1 MRDIAVT
8 LAVFG
13 SLPFILWRPWIGVLV
28 FAWLGFM
35 NPHRMAWGFS
45 TTMPFAMIVAL
56 TTLFGMLISR
66 EPKKIPWTRESVILL
81 CFILWMVVTTFF
93 AFVPALA
100 WLQLE
105 KVVKIQIMIFV
116 GMILITNRLR
126 LHLLVV
132 TIALSLGFFGVKGG
146 IFTIVHG
153 GAHRVRGPPG
163 TFIDGNNEIGLAL
176 AMTVPLL
183 YYVVR
188 HTPWKLVRL
197 ALISAMVLTAIAAI
211 GTQSRG
217 ALLGVAGM
225 GLFLWL
231 KSRQKIRIGL
241 IVGGSVLAITQ
252 LMPEEWYERMRT
264 IQTYEQD
271 ESAKGRLAAWTMALR
286 LASSRFTGGGFETFR
301 HEIFAIYAPETG
313 RVHDAHSIYFEVL
326 GEHGWVGLGLFLL
339 LGVFTWFTASRVAR
353 GADRMESTKWLGDL
367 CRMVQVSM
375 IAYAT
380 AGAFLGLAYFDLYYS
395 LVMIVIIAQRLLEAE
410 RAALATAA
418 SSARAVQPQPVA
430 PARPPALAQRR

>member
-45 TTMPFAMIVAL
+45 TTMPFAMIVAV
-56 TTLFGMLISR
+56 TTLVGMLMSR
-66 EPKKIPWTRESVILL
+66 EPKKIPWTRESVVLL
-81 CFILWMVVTTFF
+81 CFILWMVFTTFF
-93 AFVPALA
+93 AFFPALA

-105 KVVKIQIMIFV
+105 KVAKIQLMIFV
-116 GMILITNRLR
+116 AMILITTRQR

-183 YYVVR
+183 YYMVR
-188 HTPWKLVRL
+188 HTPWKVLRL
-197 ALISAMVLTAIAAI
+197 ALIAAMVLTAIAAI

-225 GLFLWL
+225 GIFLWL
-231 KSRQKIRIGL
+231 KSRQKIRLGL
-241 IVGGSVLAITQ
+241 IVAGAALAITQ
-252 LMPEEWYERMRT
+252 LMPEEWYERMQT
-264 IQTYEQD
+264 IKSYEED
-271 ESAKGRLAAWTMALR
+271 ESAKGRLAAWTMAIN
-286 LASSRFTGGGFETFR
+286 LASSRFTGGGFETFQYAT
-301 HEIFAIYAPETG
+301 FAIYAPEAG

-326 GEHGWVGLGLFLL
+326 GEHGWVGLALFVL
-339 LGVFTWFTASRVAR
+339 LGVFTWFTASRVAS
-353 GADRMESTKWLGDL
+353 GADKAEATKWLGDL
-367 CRMVQVSM
+367 CRMVQVSL

-395 LVMIVIIAQRLLEAE
+395 LVMIVIAAQQLLAAE
-410 RAALATAA
+410 RAALDTVAA
-418 SSARAVQPQPVA
+418 SAPAVKSQA
-430 PARPPALAQRR
+430 PPRARPPALAQRR

>member
-1 MRDIAVT
+1 
-8 LAVFG
+8 
-13 SLPFILWRPWIGVLV
+13 
-28 FAWLGFM
+28 
-35 NPHRMAWGFS
+35 
-45 TTMPFAMIVAL
+45 MPFAMIVAL

>member
-45 TTMPFAMIVAL
+45 TTMPFAMIVAV
-56 TTLFGMLISR
+56 TTLVGMLMSR
-66 EPKKIPWTRESVILL
+66 EPKKIPWTRESVVLL
-81 CFILWMVVTTFF
+81 CFILWMTFTTFF
-93 AFVPALA
+93 AFFPALA
-100 WLQLE
+100 WWQLE
-105 KVVKIQIMIFV
+105 KVAKIQLMIFV
-116 GMILITNRLR
+116 AMILITTGHR

-132 TIALSLGFFGVKGG
+132 TIALSLAFFGVKGG
-146 IFTIVHG
+146 IFTIIHG

-176 AMTVPLL
+176 SMTVPLL
-183 YYVVR
+183 YYMVR
-188 HTPWKLVRL
+188 HTPWKMLRL
-197 ALISAMVLTAIAAI
+197 ALIAAMVLTAIAAI

-231 KSRQKIRIGL
+231 KSRQKIRMAFIL
-241 IVGGSVLAITQ
+241 AGSAWAITQ

-264 IQTYEQD
+264 IQTYEED
-271 ESAKGRLAAWTMALR
+271 GSAQGRLAAWKMAIN
-286 LASSRFTGGGFETFR
+286 LASSRLTGGGFETFQYA
-301 HEIFAIYAPETG
+301 IFDIYGAESG

-339 LGVFTWFTASRVAR
+339 LAVFTWFTASRVAR
-353 GADRMESTKWLGDL
+353 DADKAEATKWLGDL

-375 IAYAT
+375 VAYAT

-395 LVMIVIIAQRLLEAE
+395 LVMIVIAAQQILAAE
-410 RAALATAA
+410 RAGLEGVAA
-418 SSARAVQPQPVA
+418 SARTAKPQAPP
-430 PARPPALAQRR
+430 PARPAALAQRR